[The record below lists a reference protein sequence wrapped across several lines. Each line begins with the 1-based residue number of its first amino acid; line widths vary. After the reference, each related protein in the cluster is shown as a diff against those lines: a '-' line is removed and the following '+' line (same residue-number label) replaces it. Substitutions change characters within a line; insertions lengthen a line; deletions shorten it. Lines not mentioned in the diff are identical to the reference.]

1 VAGIAGRRRGIS
13 MSNTLLIILA
23 VALVA
28 AGVMAWV
35 LLSPGDA
42 APEAPETTD
51 PDHVYV
57 EPITVEPEPAGQETV
72 VLEPPG
78 PEETAPTRPSQLWA
92 VDGVI
97 DLGEYAHST
106 VVIDVTVH
114 WLSDGNSL
122 RVGLES
128 PGTGYVAIG
137 FDPVRGMEGANY
149 IIGYVQEGEVFVRDD
164 FGTGPTDHA
173 PDTERAGQDNILA
186 SAGSEWAD
194 HTVLEFMIPLDSGDD
209 LDKPLRP
216 GGTYRILVSYHDL
229 QDGFAARHSRRGSG
243 EIQLDPMP

>member
-1 VAGIAGRRRGIS
+1 

-28 AGVMAWV
+28 AGVVAWV
-35 LLSPGDA
+35 LLSPVDGVT
-42 APEAPETTD
+42 EAPEMTD
-51 PDHVYV
+51 PEHVYV
-57 EPITVEPEPAGQETV
+57 EPVTMEPEPAEHDTV
-72 VLEPPG
+72 VPELPV
-78 PEETAPTRPSQLWA
+78 PEETTPTRPSPLWA

-106 VVIDVTVH
+106 DVIDVKVH
-114 WLSDGNSL
+114 WANDSNSL

-137 FDPVRGMEGANY
+137 FDPARRMEGANF

-186 SAGSEWAD
+186 SGGSEWAD
-194 HTVLEFMIPLDSGDD
+194 HTVLEFMIPLNSGDD

-216 GGTYRILVSYHDL
+216 GGTYTILVSYHDL
-229 QDGFAARHSRRGSG
+229 QDGFASRHSRRGSG
-243 EIQLDPMP
+243 EIQLDPVP

>member
-1 VAGIAGRRRGIS
+1 
-13 MSNTLLIILA
+13 MNNTLLIILA

-28 AGVMAWV
+28 AGVVAWV
-35 LLSPGDA
+35 LLSPRDGV
-42 APEAPETTD
+42 PEALETTD

-57 EPITVEPEPAGQETV
+57 EPVTVEPEPATSEAV
-72 VLEPPG
+72 VPELPA
-78 PEETAPTRPSQLWA
+78 PEETTPIRPSPLWA

-97 DLGEYAHST
+97 DLGEYGHST
-106 VVIDVTVH
+106 VVIDVMVH
-114 WLSDGNSL
+114 WMNDGHSL

-137 FDPVRGMEGANY
+137 FDPVSRMEGANY

-173 PDTERAGQDNILA
+173 PDTERGGQDDIMS

-216 GGTYRILVSYHDL
+216 GGAYAIVVSYHDL
-229 QDGFAARHSRRGSG
+229 QDGFATRHSRRGSG
-243 EIQLDPMP
+243 EIRLDPVP